1 MSQWTPEWQ
10 VTINGGG
17 DYTNLT
23 LANLTIT
30 SGRQDIYSQPY
41 AGYCNVEI
49 INLDESPIEIDINDQ
64 VIIKVKDSTGTFVNL
79 FGGYVTDIDVEVR
92 QASATTISESIKI
105 IALGA
110 LSKLPKTLT
119 DGALSKAYDGT
130 QIYTILSE
138 ALFNTW
144 NQVPTAT
151 TWNTYTTTTTWAD
164 AENSGLGTID
174 QPGDYELAARVPSD
188 PTNMYSLVAALA
200 TSGLGYLYEDAQG
213 RIGYADS
220 TRRTSYLTAN
230 GYTDLTGAQALAR
243 GIRTQKRSGDV
254 RNNISLIYKNGA
266 NVTASD
272 AESIAIYGQQSAE
285 ITTSLEN
292 GADATSQ
299 ANFYLDL
306 RAFPQAQFKSITFP
320 ISNGEID
327 DTDRDA
333 LLNVFMGMPVNITE
347 LPTNITGGTFQ
358 GFVEGWTFSAGYNSL
373 YLTLTVSPT
382 AYSLQAMRWDG
393 VPVTEAWNTINTGL
407 EWIDATIVA

>member
-49 INLDESPIEIDINDQ
+49 INLDLSPIVIDINDQ
-64 VIIKVKDSTGTFVNL
+64 IIIKVKDSTGTFVNL
-79 FGGYVTDIDVEVR
+79 FGGYVTDIDVEVT
-92 QASATTISESIKI
+92 QASSTAISERVKVV
-105 IALGA
+105 ALGA

-119 DGALSKAYDGT
+119 TGVLSKDFDGD
-130 QIYTILSE
+130 QIYTILSQ

-144 NQVPTAT
+144 NEVPAAT
-151 TWNTYTTTTTWAD
+151 QWNTYNATTTWAN
-164 AENSGLGTID
+164 AENSGLGDID
-174 QPGDYELAARVPSD
+174 QPGDYELTARSSNTTD
-188 PTNMYSLVAALA
+188 IYSLVSSLA
-200 TSGLGYLYEDAQG
+200 TSGLGYLFEDSEG

-220 TRRTSYLTAN
+220 THRSQYLATN
-230 GYTDLTGAQALAR
+230 GYVDLTGNHALSR
-243 GIRTQKRSGDV
+243 GIRTSKRSGDV
-254 RNNISLIYKNGA
+254 RNNVTITYKA
-266 NVTASD
+266 NAQQSATNT
-272 AESIAIYGQQSAE
+272 ESIGIYGQQAYE

-292 GADATSQ
+292 AADAISQ
-299 ANFYLDL
+299 ANFYLAL
-306 RAFPQAQFKSITFP
+306 RAFPEAQFKSITFP
-320 ISNGEID
+320 ITSPEID

-333 LLNVFMGMPVNITE
+333 LLEVFMGMPVNITE
-347 LPTNITGGTFQ
+347 LPSNITNGQFQ

-382 AYSLQAMRWDG
+382 AYSLQSTRWNG
-393 VPVTEAWNTINTGL
+393 VSALETWNTLSPTL

>member
-23 LANLTIT
+23 LSNLTIT

-49 INLDESPIEIDINDQ
+49 INLDQSPIVIDINDQ
-64 VIIKVKDSTGTFVNL
+64 ITIRVKDSTGTFVNL
-79 FGGYVTDIDVEVR
+79 FGGFVTDIDVEVT
-92 QASATTISESIKI
+92 QAGSNGISESIKVV
-105 IALGA
+105 ALGA

-119 DGALSKAYDGT
+119 TGVLSKDFDGD
-130 QIYTILSE
+130 QIYTILSQ

-144 NQVPTAT
+144 NEVPAAT
-151 TWNTYTTTTTWAD
+151 TWATYNATTTWAD
-164 AENSGLGTID
+164 AENSGLGDID
-174 QPGDYELAARVPSD
+174 QPGDYELAARSSNVTD
-188 PTNMYSLVAALA
+188 IYSLVSALA

-220 TRRTSYLTAN
+220 TRRSSYLTTN
-230 GYTDLTGAQALAR
+230 GYVDLTGNHALAR
-243 GIRTQKRSGDV
+243 GIRTSKRSGDV
-254 RNNISLIYKNGA
+254 RNNVTITYKA
-266 NVTASD
+266 NAQESALD
-272 AESIAIYGQQSAE
+272 AESIAIYGQQAYN
-285 ITTSLEN
+285 IQTSLEN
-292 GADATSQ
+292 TADALSQ
-299 ANFYLDL
+299 AEFYLTL

-320 ISNGEID
+320 LTSPEID

-333 LLNVFMGMPVNITE
+333 LLEVFMGMPVNITE
-347 LPTNITGGTFQ
+347 LPTNITDGAFQ
-358 GFVEGWTFSAGYNSL
+358 GFVEGWTFSAGYNAL

-382 AYSLQAMRWDG
+382 AYSLQAMRWNG
-393 VPVTEAWNTINTGL
+393 VPVTETWNTINAGL

>member
-49 INLDESPIEIDINDQ
+49 INLDQSPIVIDVNDQ
-64 VIIKVKDSTGTFVNL
+64 ITIRVKDSTGTFVNL
-79 FGGYVTDIDVEVR
+79 FGGFVTDIDVEVI
-92 QASATTISESIKI
+92 QASSTALSESIKVV
-105 IALGA
+105 ALGA

-119 DGALSKAYDGT
+119 EGVLSKDFDGD
-130 QIYTILSE
+130 QIYTILSQ

-144 NQVPTAT
+144 NEVPAALTWAT
-151 TWNTYTTTTTWAD
+151 YDPTTTWVN
-164 AENSGLGTID
+164 AENSGLGDID
-174 QPGDYELAARVPSD
+174 QPGDYELTARSSD
-188 PTNMYSLVAALA
+188 ITDIYSLVASLA
-200 TSGLGYLYEDAQG
+200 TSGLGYLYEDAEG

-220 TRRTSYLTAN
+220 TRRSSYLSTN
-230 GYTDLTGAQALAR
+230 GYVDLTGNHALAR
-243 GIRTQKRSGDV
+243 GIRTSKRSGDV
-254 RNNISLIYKNGA
+254 RNNVTITYKA
-266 NVTASD
+266 NAKESALD
-272 AESIAIYGQQSAE
+272 AESIAIYGQQAYE

-292 GADATSQ
+292 GADALSQ
-299 ANFYLDL
+299 AEFYLAL
-306 RAFPQAQFKSITFP
+306 RAFPEPQFKSITFP
-320 ISNGEID
+320 LSSPEID
-327 DTDRDA
+327 DTDRDS

-347 LPTNITGGTFQ
+347 LPANINGGEFTGFI
-358 GFVEGWTFSAGYNSL
+358 EGWTFSAGYNSL

-382 AYSLQAMRWDG
+382 AYSLQAMRWNG
-393 VPVTEAWNTINTGL
+393 VPVIETWNTINAGL